1 MLKSPLT
8 YTVASASDRVL
19 LHNLESANP
28 IAAIEIANQ
37 ITAVA
42 WSHNSKFSES
52 KIVSN

>member
-8 YTVASASDRVL
+8 YTVVSASDRVL

-28 IAAIEIANQ
+28 IAQIESVTQTQ

-42 WSHNSKFSES
+42 WSHNSKL
-52 KIVSN
+52 IID